1 LYKKDQKEKLKMK
14 LVLNNFRKFINKE
27 FIFEKNQTLIFGKSG
42 KGKSTIF
49 MAIIFALNG
58 EGKKLISFGKTSCS
72 VILDIN
78 SPTNENVIIT
88 RTKRPN
94 RLIVVHNS
102 TQKEDLEAQVFLDN
116 LFFQYQTGYISQ
128 RLDKN
133 FLLMSSLDKISF
145 IEKAAFGTFE
155 NPDLIVKNCK
165 DLVKNRK
172 NELTNVQLT
181 KKTIQNV
188 LSELK
193 IEKIPFCNTQNL
205 DENEIEN
212 EIFSLEKLLKESKE
226 KFNTFS
232 ECEKRKK
239 EMKDRLEKLNQLIEK
254 SDTIDNIDE
263 KIKQFSL
270 ETSSWNQYQ
279 KAKSLL
285 KKLKT
290 SNFDIENEQKIIDLE
305 KIIEHSKK
313 INFENEKILEEL
325 NKKILQSA
333 TKLKCPNC
341 ESYIAL
347 WGDSLSIIDNNNF
360 FSHEIISVKEVKNLE
375 SQRNKLLQLVEENK
389 KNFISMKNLCEKYL
403 NIFDIEE
410 LKCLSLVK
418 KKASEK
424 LKQLNELK
432 TNADNYNSQKTICL
446 SLKIKKPNYEENFE
460 LKIKNKRSILFEIKE
475 IQKSLKKE
483 KENNLESLEKEI
495 IEIEQKLQKLIF
507 KKSSVK
513 SFKHWNKIDLL
524 TKEENILEKS
534 YPRSLKLQE
543 IIKTATKQSVKE
555 VIEEINLTAQ
565 IYLDSFLENVVA
577 ELKFE
582 NNEKLNCQVIQNG
595 NKTDLNNLSGGEFA
609 RVVLAFNIAFA
620 DVNNVKL
627 LLIDE
632 ITASLDQE
640 TTNQVMNTIKQNYKG
655 QVIVIAHQTTTGIF
669 EEVVDL

>member
-1 LYKKDQKEKLKMK
+1 MYKKDQKEKLKMK

-410 LKCLSLVK
+410 LKCLNLVK

-507 KKSSVK
+507 KKYSVK

>member
-1 LYKKDQKEKLKMK
+1 
-14 LVLNNFRKFINKE
+14 
-27 FIFEKNQTLIFGKSG
+27 
-42 KGKSTIF
+42 
-49 MAIIFALNG
+49 
-58 EGKKLISFGKTSCS
+58 
-72 VILDIN
+72 
-78 SPTNENVIIT
+78 
-88 RTKRPN
+88 
-94 RLIVVHNS
+94 
-102 TQKEDLEAQVFLDN
+102 
-116 LFFQYQTGYISQ
+116 
-128 RLDKN
+128 
-133 FLLMSSLDKISF
+133 
-145 IEKAAFGTFE
+145 
-155 NPDLIVKNCK
+155 
-165 DLVKNRK
+165 
-172 NELTNVQLT
+172 
-181 KKTIQNV
+181 
-188 LSELK
+188 
-193 IEKIPFCNTQNL
+193 
-205 DENEIEN
+205 
-212 EIFSLEKLLKESKE
+212 
-226 KFNTFS
+226 
-232 ECEKRKK
+232 
-239 EMKDRLEKLNQLIEK
+239 
-254 SDTIDNIDE
+254 
-263 KIKQFSL
+263 
-270 ETSSWNQYQ
+270 
-279 KAKSLL
+279 
-285 KKLKT
+285 
-290 SNFDIENEQKIIDLE
+290 
-305 KIIEHSKK
+305 
-313 INFENEKILEEL
+313 
-325 NKKILQSA
+325 
-333 TKLKCPNC
+333 
-341 ESYIAL
+341 
-347 WGDSLSIIDNNNF
+347 
-360 FSHEIISVKEVKNLE
+360 
-375 SQRNKLLQLVEENK
+375 
-389 KNFISMKNLCEKYL
+389 
-403 NIFDIEE
+403 
-410 LKCLSLVK
+410 
-418 KKASEK
+418 
-424 LKQLNELK
+424 LNELK

>member
-1 LYKKDQKEKLKMK
+1 
-14 LVLNNFRKFINKE
+14 
-27 FIFEKNQTLIFGKSG
+27 
-42 KGKSTIF
+42 
-49 MAIIFALNG
+49 
-58 EGKKLISFGKTSCS
+58 
-72 VILDIN
+72 
-78 SPTNENVIIT
+78 
-88 RTKRPN
+88 
-94 RLIVVHNS
+94 
-102 TQKEDLEAQVFLDN
+102 
-116 LFFQYQTGYISQ
+116 
-128 RLDKN
+128 
-133 FLLMSSLDKISF
+133 MSSLDKISF

-410 LKCLSLVK
+410 LKCLNLVK

-483 KENNLESLEKEI
+483 KEKNLESLEKEI

-534 YPRSLKLQE
+534 YPRS
-543 IIKTATKQSVKE
+543 
-555 VIEEINLTAQ
+555 
-565 IYLDSFLENVVA
+565 
-577 ELKFE
+577 
-582 NNEKLNCQVIQNG
+582 
-595 NKTDLNNLSGGEFA
+595 
-609 RVVLAFNIAFA
+609 
-620 DVNNVKL
+620 
-627 LLIDE
+627 
-632 ITASLDQE
+632 
-640 TTNQVMNTIKQNYKG
+640 
-655 QVIVIAHQTTTGIF
+655 
-669 EEVVDL
+669 